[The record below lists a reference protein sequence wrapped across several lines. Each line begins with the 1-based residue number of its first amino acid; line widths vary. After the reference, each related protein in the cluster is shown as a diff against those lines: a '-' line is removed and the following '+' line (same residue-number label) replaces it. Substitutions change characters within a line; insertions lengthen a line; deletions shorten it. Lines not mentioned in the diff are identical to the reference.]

1 MMRIATSTIYSNQT
15 IAIDNLESEYETQG
29 QELSSGISL
38 TEPSDD
44 PTVIA
49 QDLAV
54 RNDGAVTTQVGSN
67 LTGLND
73 MLSTTDSTLSSL
85 TGLLQSARSLA
96 IEGASDTITSSQRA
110 QIGDQV
116 NQLLQEAIG
125 LANTQYDGKYIFSG
139 TEASNG
145 PLVTAI
151 GNPPTSV
158 VSSANTVQESE
169 LMPNGEEVP
178 TNVTLQQAFNV
189 NAANGSPSIFSML
202 IRLRDT
208 LDNGETTDESSSSV
222 NVSNQAVTANT
233 TVAQLEGANGP
244 LSTPLVAD
252 PSGNVAIAI
261 TSSLS
266 PNGTDFIF
274 TPGETMQGVV
284 NAINAASTATG
295 VTATFDY
302 QSQRLE
308 LNDTT
313 NQDFTVT
320 DVPSAAGFATTGNF
334 TSAFLLG
341 GSGDVVDNLST
352 QLGDIDNAL
361 NVALTAAGAIG
372 ATVQTVSSLSS
383 IESERGTNDTSVQ
396 AGLEDTDIAK
406 VTSQFS
412 LTQTA
417 LQAAYETTTR
427 LEQNTLMNYIGG
439 NGSS

>member
-15 IAIDNLESEYETQG
+15 AAIDNLEAEYELEG
-29 QELSSGISL
+29 QQLSSGISL

-54 RNDGAVTTQVGSN
+54 RSDSAVTTQIGTN

-85 TGLLQSARSLA
+85 TSILQSARSLA
-96 IEGASDTITSSQRA
+96 IEGASDTITDSQRA
-110 QIGDQV
+110 QIGEQV
-116 NQLLQEAIG
+116 NQLLEESIG
-125 LANTQYDGKYIFSG
+125 LANTQYNGKYIFSG
-139 TEASNG
+139 TATSDG

-151 GNPPTSV
+151 GNPPTAV
-158 VSSANTVQESE
+158 TTNANDVQESE
-169 LMPNGEEVP
+169 QLPNGQLVP

-189 NAANGSPSIFSML
+189 NAANGSSSVFQML
-202 IRLRDT
+202 INLRDT
-208 LDNGETTDESSSSV
+208 LENATTTDESSTNV
-222 NVSNQAVTANT
+222 NVAGRSVTPNT
-233 TVAQLEGANGP
+233 TVAQLESTTGP

-252 PSGNVAIAI
+252 ASGNVSFAI
-261 TSSLS
+261 TTSLS
-266 PNGTDFIF
+266 PNGYNIVL
-274 TPGETMQGVV
+274 TPGETMQQVV
-284 NAINAASTATG
+284 AAINAASTATG

-302 QSQRLE
+302 QTQRLE

-313 NQDFTVT
+313 NQTFTVT
-320 DVPSAAGFATTGNF
+320 DVPSAATLATAGNF
-334 TSAFLLG
+334 TSAFLIG

-361 NVALTAAGAIG
+361 NTALTAAGQIG
-372 ATVQTVSSLSS
+372 ATVQTVSALSS
-383 IESERGTNDTSVQ
+383 MEATREDTDTTVQ
-396 AGLEDTDIAK
+396 SNLEDTDIAK

-427 LEQNTLMNYIGG
+427 LEETTLMSYLG
-439 NGSS
+439 NG